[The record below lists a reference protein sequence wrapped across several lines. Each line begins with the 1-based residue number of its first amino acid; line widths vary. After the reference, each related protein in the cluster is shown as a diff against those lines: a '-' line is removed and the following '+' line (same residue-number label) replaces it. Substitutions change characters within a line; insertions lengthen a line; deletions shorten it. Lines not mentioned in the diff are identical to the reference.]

1 MTNTEPAEG
10 ETDMGQ
16 PVIHWEIA
24 GADAEKLWGFY
35 SEMFDWKIDANNP
48 MKYGMAET
56 GGGFT
61 CRRAADHCSKRR
73 QSRCTFAA
81 LLSSLAIWDTPPL
94 LRWSCFSW

>member
-10 ETDMGQ
+10 ETHMGQ

-35 SEMFDWKIDANNP
+35 SEMFDWKIDANHP

-56 GGGFT
+56 GGEGGINGGI
-61 CRRAADHCSKRR
+61 
-73 QSRCTFAA
+73 QG
-81 LLSSLAIWDTPPL
+81 
-94 LRWSCFSW
+94 